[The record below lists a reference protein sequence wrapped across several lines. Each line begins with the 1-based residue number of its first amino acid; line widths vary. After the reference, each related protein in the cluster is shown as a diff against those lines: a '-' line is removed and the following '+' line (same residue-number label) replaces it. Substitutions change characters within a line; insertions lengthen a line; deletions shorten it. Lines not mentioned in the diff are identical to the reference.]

1 MDLAY
6 KYEFDERIDKGLIH
20 EQMESA
26 IRAARGVF
34 GKARVKMDG
43 AFLMAGHRVI
53 IHVTDDIG
61 AMIASVFTEC
71 ITEKIGEEFFVL
83 ERAPK
88 SNERRSDAGQK

>member
-1 MDLAY
+1 MDLVY
-6 KYEFDERIDKGLIH
+6 KFEFDERIDKQLIQD
-20 EQMESA
+20 QMDSA

-43 AFLMAGHRVI
+43 AFLMSGYRVV

-61 AMIASVFTEC
+61 ALIASVFTEC
-71 ITEKIGEEFFVL
+71 ITEKIGEEFFVI

-88 SNERRSDAGQK
+88 SKERRPDENQ